1 MRRILVLFVFAAL
14 TVSAQLNQGNWKTDL
29 SKKSINLSELRSGGP
44 PKDGIRAI
52 DRPEFIAID
61 EAAKWVGAREPVLLV
76 TLGGEARA
84 YPLQILL
91 WNELVNDQIG
101 DRPILVSF
109 CPLCNTAIT
118 FDRRIDGAVHDFGV
132 SGMLRNSDMVM
143 YDRQTD
149 SLWQQATGDAIVGA
163 ATGER
168 LDIVSSQVVSFDDFR
183 ESFPKGWV
191 LDRPIPRRPLRKHA
205 LCGL

>member
-1 MRRILVLFVFAAL
+1 MNRILVLFLFAVL
-14 TVSAQLNQGNWKTDL
+14 TASAQLSQGNWETDL

-44 PKDGIRAI
+44 PKDGIPAI
-52 DRPEFIAID
+52 DRPEFISID
-61 EAAKWVGAREPVLLV
+61 EAAKWVGAREPVLVV

-101 DRPILVSF
+101 DRPILVSY

-118 FDRRIDGAVHDFGV
+118 FDRRVDDAVHDFGV

-163 ATGER
+163 ATGKQLE
-168 LDIVSSQVVSFDDFR
+168 IVSSQVVSFDDFR
-183 ESFPKGWV
+183 ESFPDGWV
-191 LDRPIPRRPLRKHA
+191 LDRPPPP
-205 LCGL
+205 